1 VGGEIQI
8 TDAMVRLLQ
17 TEPLHGF
24 VFAEGRYD
32 TGKKEDYLR
41 CVVEMALEREDLA
54 PAMRAII
61 ADVARRE
68 NLIP

>member
-1 VGGEIQI
+1 
-8 TDAMVRLLQ
+8 MVRLL
-17 TEPLHGF
+17 ERESLHGF
-24 VFAEGRYD
+24 IFAEGRFD

-41 CVVEMALEREDLA
+41 CVVELALEREDLG

-68 NLIP
+68 NLLA